1 MLDLQVRFCLLGER
15 VVTRTVSFK
24 PFCSREY
31 HPVDSIEVTD
41 SSFDRELCEWLTQQI
56 PRIRSMPG
64 KTGADKLE
72 MYLMEFPGEFNEVV
86 EKAYIFVKTENVT
99 HYVSSI
105 SLGAAEYSVSTT
117 TKTTVAVG
125 ARAKAE
131 VGSHDVG
138 VGAGVGA
145 KRSKEKANTTSKDHR
160 IGDIGIVERRKG
172 EAVVGYEI
180 LPVYMLVRQEAV
192 KKVLQT
198 AIKFYLER
206 ESEYLVL

>member
-1 MLDLQVRFCLLGER
+1 MDAV
-15 VVTRTVSFK
+15 
-24 PFCSREY
+24 
-31 HPVDSIEVTD
+31 EVTD
-41 SSFDRELCEWLTQQI
+41 SSFDRELCEWLIQQI
-56 PRIRSMPG
+56 PSISSMPG
-64 KTGADKLE
+64 ETSADKLN
-72 MYLMEFPGEFNEVV
+72 MYLTEYPGEFNAVV
-86 EKAYIFVKTENVT
+86 EKAYIFVKTERVT

-105 SLGAAEYSVSTT
+105 SLGASEYSVSTT
-117 TKTTVAVG
+117 TKTTVAIG

-160 IGDIGIVERRKG
+160 IGDIDIVERRNG

-180 LPVYMLVRQEAV
+180 LPVYMLIRQEAV

-206 ESEYLVL
+206 ESECIAVQFASPICFLILA